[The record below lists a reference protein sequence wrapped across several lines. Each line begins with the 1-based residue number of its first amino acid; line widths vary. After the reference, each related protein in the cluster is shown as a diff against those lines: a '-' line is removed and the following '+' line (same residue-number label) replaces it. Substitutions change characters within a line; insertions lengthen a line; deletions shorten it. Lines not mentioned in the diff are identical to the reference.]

1 MRTRYTAYMN
11 GKGLQDIDPTIVI
24 TDIREKT
31 PTIRN
36 ITSEKGWGHGSRYVA
51 GFRESLAVGI
61 RFMVREYDVSKRRDI
76 CSRIRAWAQEG
87 YLTDSEHQGQRL
99 YVVCTSFPN
108 IDSAMKWTTELDL
121 TLTAYDV
128 PCWENETPSKA
139 STTGTS
145 GTLALGMTGSTD
157 APLDVTVT
165 AADAITDFTIACNG
179 SFMTFTGMSVTELKI
194 THDKRGILSVKAG
207 DTSLLKNRTSASSD
221 DVTVH
226 YGANTLTYSCNTT
239 CTVIATARGRYL

>member
-11 GKGLQDIDPTIVI
+11 GKGLQDIDPTIII
-24 TDIREKT
+24 TDIREKA
-31 PTIRN
+31 PSMRN

-61 RFMVREYDVSKRRDI
+61 RFMIREYDVNKRRDI

-108 IDSAMKWTTELDL
+108 VDSAMKWTTELDL

-128 PCWENETPSKA
+128 PFWENETPSKA
-139 STTGTS
+139 STSGTS
-145 GTLALGMTGSTD
+145 GSLALAMTGSTD
-157 APLDVTVT
+157 APLDLLITSANT
-165 AADAITDFTIACNG
+165 MTDFTITVNG
-179 SFMTFTGMSVTELKI
+179 GSMTFTGLSTTKLEI
-194 THDKRGILSVKAG
+194 THDSRGILSVKAG
-207 DTSLLKNRTSASSD
+207 EASALGKRTSASSD
-221 DVTVH
+221 DLTVH
-226 YGANTLTYSCNTT
+226 YGTNTLTYSCNTT

>member
-31 PTIRN
+31 PTMRN

-128 PCWENETPSKA
+128 PYWENETPSKA

-165 AADAITDFTIACNG
+165 AADTITDFTIACNG
-179 SFMTFTGMSVTELKI
+179 SSMTFTDMSVTELKI

-207 DTSLLKNRTSASSD
+207 DTSLLGKRTSASSD
-221 DVTVH
+221 DVMVH

-239 CTVIATARGRYL
+239 CTVIVTARGRYL